1 MISRENN
8 KNNLFRVKSKNG
20 VLRCLKAGMDINM
33 CNSKGQTALFTCNV
47 PEAIQAMI
55 DADIDI
61 HHLDNDGNNA
71 LFYAQNVETV
81 ELLVSNGINVNHRNK
96 SGTLAIQHI
105 DVSPGL
111 VKYLI
116 KAGLDIHTKD
126 SYGNSFLFIPFEGYV
141 YDALI
146 EAGCDINH
154 KNLSGQTAFD
164 YWQSENHSIAGKYT
178 HWESKNDSYI
188 RFLIRNIHLKD
199 SSKIVFTN
207 ITFKSIELLS
217 LLIKQKN
224 EFEISIK
231 CIITPT
237 NADVKKLILQLKKL
251 TDISHVWFY
260 INSTYLLTHYAGRL
274 LIKWLIC
281 HDIKVDIESLKE
293 RYFYEEIL
301 QEKSQRE
308 QKVLRTTIQPVTCKA
323 ITKKRL

>member
-116 KAGLDIHTKD
+116 KAGPDIHTKD

-154 KNLSGQTAFD
+154 KNISGQTAFD
-164 YWQSENHSIAGKYT
+164 HWQSENNSIVGKYT
-178 HWESKNDSYI
+178 HWESKNDNYI

-224 EFEISIK
+224 EFEISDK

-237 NADVKKLILQLKKL
+237 NADAKKLILQLKKL

-260 INSTYLLTHYAGRL
+260 ISSTYLLTHYAGRL
-274 LIKWLIC
+274 LIK
-281 HDIKVDIESLKE
+281 
-293 RYFYEEIL
+293 
-301 QEKSQRE
+301 
-308 QKVLRTTIQPVTCKA
+308 
-323 ITKKRL
+323 

>member
-164 YWQSENHSIAGKYT
+164 YW
-178 HWESKNDSYI
+178 
-188 RFLIRNIHLKD
+188 
-199 SSKIVFTN
+199 
-207 ITFKSIELLS
+207 
-217 LLIKQKN
+217 
-224 EFEISIK
+224 
-231 CIITPT
+231 
-237 NADVKKLILQLKKL
+237 
-251 TDISHVWFY
+251 
-260 INSTYLLTHYAGRL
+260 
-274 LIKWLIC
+274 
-281 HDIKVDIESLKE
+281 
-293 RYFYEEIL
+293 
-301 QEKSQRE
+301 
-308 QKVLRTTIQPVTCKA
+308 
-323 ITKKRL
+323 